1 MLFLVVFL
9 FAVLVA
15 VGLGLRSGW
24 SDFRGMIIPNAY
36 PLGIIVAFGF
46 AYAAMALGDNPEPF
60 QRLSSHLTAGGLALL
75 VTFIMTVTKVMGGG
89 DSKLITAY
97 ALWMGMLNLAW
108 YLFVVTLIGA
118 AVAVAAI
125 LIRRFKPFK
134 NVRAGSWLA
143 RSQAGEAVV
152 PYGIPIAAG
161 AVYMF
166 FADQYLSLA
175 VLKAFLVPVE

>member
-1 MLFLVVFL
+1 MLFLLVFL

-15 VGLGLRSGW
+15 VGLGLLSGW
-24 SDFRGMIIPNAY
+24 SDLRGMIIPNVY
-36 PLGIIVAFGF
+36 PFGIIVAFAF
-46 AYAAMALGDNPEPF
+46 AYTAMMLGDNPEPF
-60 QRLSSHLTAGGLALL
+60 QRLSSHLMSGGLVLV

-97 ALWMGMLNLAW
+97 ALWMGMLNLAV
-108 YLFVVTLIGA
+108 YLFVMTLAGA
-118 AVAVAAI
+118 ALAIAAI

-134 NVRAGSWLA
+134 NVRAGSWVA

-152 PYGIPIAAG
+152 PYGIPIVVG

-166 FADQYLSLA
+166 FAEQYLSLA
-175 VLKAFLVPVE
+175 VLKAFLAPVE